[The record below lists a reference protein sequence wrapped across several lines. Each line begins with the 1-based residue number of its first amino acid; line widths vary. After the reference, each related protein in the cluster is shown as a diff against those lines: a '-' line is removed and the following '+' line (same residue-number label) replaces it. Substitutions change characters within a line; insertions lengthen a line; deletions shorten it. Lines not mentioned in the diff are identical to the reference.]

1 MSSEERPFSEWS
13 WDCINQQQANM
24 PEADLPRVV
33 LVVPDTHIRKGHSAH
48 RLEGN
53 GDLVLTNSE
62 LSNRPTRLKE

>member
-1 MSSEERPFSEWS
+1 
-13 WDCINQQQANM
+13 M

-62 LSNRPTRLKE
+62 LSNRPTRLKESRF